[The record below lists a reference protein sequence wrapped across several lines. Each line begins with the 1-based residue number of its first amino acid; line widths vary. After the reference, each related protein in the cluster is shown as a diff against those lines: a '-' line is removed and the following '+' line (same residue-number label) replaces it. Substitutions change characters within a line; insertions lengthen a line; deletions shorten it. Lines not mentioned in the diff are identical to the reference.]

1 MLIFQGLR
9 GALLSQALMH
19 QCRTV
24 PDALWW
30 GTTMAALS
38 GNQMKAVLYILLNIG
53 SGTSI
58 VFANKIVLSVY
69 KFHFV
74 YALTLIHTAVTMVC
88 WNLSVCCASFCLIG
102 PTMCVCT
109 SFGMV

>member
-1 MLIFQGLR
+1 
-9 GALLSQALMH
+9 
-19 QCRTV
+19 
-24 PDALWW
+24 
-30 GTTMAALS
+30 MAALP

-74 YALTLIHTAVTMVC
+74 YALTLIHTAVTMVG
-88 WNLSVCCASFCLIG
+88 WTLNVSCASHLA
-102 PTMCVCT
+102 PP
-109 SFGMV
+109 